1 MATTLDRVI
10 AKHRESLADSI
21 AKDAI
26 DQIPPYR
33 EAPLRLTMERV
44 ERWLDALHESIR
56 RNDPD
61 VLEQYL
67 TGIAEERRQEGF
79 AVGELHAIVYITERH
94 LRAAVAGT
102 CTDQVEC
109 NALLAVL
116 EAVMGAARMVL
127 SIQYI
132 LGGQDSRLTPN
143 E

>member
-1 MATTLDRVI
+1 MVPG
-10 AKHRESLADSI
+10 ADG
-21 AKDAI
+21 
-26 DQIPPYR
+26 
-33 EAPLRLTMERV
+33 PL
-44 ERWLDALHESIR
+44 SR
-56 RNDPD
+56 RPIETCGDELLVSRCRCAGSHD
-61 VLEQYL
+61 DHFAFGE
-67 TGIAEERRQEGF
+67 GIEEGF

-143 E
+143 G